1 MKIVFFGG
9 TFDPPHKGH
18 LALAEAVLQKK
29 IADHVM
35 FVPAWIPPH
44 KILKGRVPYEDRF
57 RMMELA
63 ARNRKDMSVSGL
75 EGERGGVSYT
85 IDSLEMLSA
94 AHPEHEYI
102 LLIGGDSLAQLHTW
116 HRAGEL
122 AERFRIIYCPR
133 PGETPDLEELLK
145 HWPQKIAEKLVS
157 GAIADLPLSDLAST
171 AIREKLAA
179 GRTPAGVPEKVLD
192 YIRQRRFYM
201 NEEKKAVKPTAK
213 ELACFCANVADQRK
227 GTDIVVLE
235 MKELSAIADYF
246 VICTGTSAPHL
257 RAISENIQ
265 KEAKEKFDFRGK
277 IDGTPESNWII
288 VDMGDVMIHIF
299 TPESRMTYQLEDLWG
314 DAVRIDAIRKE
325 EKKTKSRLL

>member
-9 TFDPPHKGH
+9 TFDPPHEGH
-18 LALAEAVLQKK
+18 LALADAVLEKG

-44 KILKGRVPYEDRF
+44 KILKGRVPYADRL

-63 ARNRKDMSVSGL
+63 AGEKKNMSVSGL

-85 IDSLEMLSA
+85 IDSLESLSS

-116 HRAGEL
+116 HRAKEL
-122 AERFRIIYCPR
+122 AERCPIIYCPR
-133 PGETPDLEELLK
+133 PGTTPDLDELLK
-145 HWPQKIAEKLVS
+145 HWPQEIAEKLLS
-157 GAIADLPLSDLAST
+157 GAIANLPLSDLAST
-171 AIREKLAA
+171 EIRRKLAE
-179 GRTPAGVPEKVLD
+179 GEFPSGIPEQVAD

-227 GTDIVVLE
+227 GSDIVV
-235 MKELSAIADYF
+235 MDMTELSAIADYF

-265 KEAKEKFDFRGK
+265 KEAKEKYDLRGK

-299 TPESRMTYQLEDLWG
+299 TPESRMTYQLEELWG
-314 DAVRIDAIRKE
+314 DAGRVDAVKKE
-325 EKKTKSRLL
+325 EKQVKSRLL

>member
-9 TFDPPHKGH
+9 TFDPPHEGH
-18 LALAEAVLQKK
+18 LALAEAVLEKG

-44 KILKGRVPYEDRF
+44 KILKGRIPYSDRL

-63 ARNRKDMSVSGL
+63 AGDRKNMSVSSL
-75 EGERGGVSYT
+75 EGDRGGVSYT
-85 IDSLEMLSA
+85 IDSLEALSET
-94 AHPEHEYI
+94 HPEHEYI
-102 LLIGGDSLAQLHTW
+102 LMIGGDSLAQLHTW

-122 AERFRIIYCPR
+122 AERFRIVFCPR
-133 PGETPDLEELLK
+133 PGETPGLEELLK
-145 HWPQKIAEKLVS
+145 HWPQNIAEKLLS
-157 GAIADLPLSDLAST
+157 GAITDLPLSDLAST
-171 AIREKLAA
+171 GIRKKLAE
-179 GRTPAGVPEKVLD
+179 GETPSGIPANVMG
-192 YIRQRRFYM
+192 YIRQRRLYM
-201 NEEKKAVKPTAK
+201 KEETKVVKPTAK

-227 GTDIVVLE
+227 GTDIVV
-235 MKELSAIADYF
+235 MDMTKLSAIADYF

-288 VDMGDVMIHIF
+288 VDMGDVMVHIF

-314 DAVRIDAIRKE
+314 DAEYVDAIKKE
-325 EKKTKSRLL
+325 EKQVKSRLI

>member
-9 TFDPPHKGH
+9 TFDPPHNGH
-18 LALAEAVLQKK
+18 LALAEAVLNKG

-44 KILKGRVPYEDRF
+44 KILKGRLPYPDRLK
-57 RMMELA
+57 MMELA
-63 ARNRKDMSVSGL
+63 VGDRNNMSVSGL

-85 IDSLEMLSA
+85 IDSLEHLSE

-122 AERFRIIYCPR
+122 AEKFRIIFCPR
-133 PGETPDLEELLK
+133 PGETPDLDELLK
-145 HWPQKIAEKLVS
+145 HWPRNIAEKLLS

-171 AIREKLAA
+171 GIRQELQEGK
-179 GRTPAGVPEKVLD
+179 VPSGIADQVMD

-201 NEEKKAVKPTAK
+201 NEETKAVKPTAK

-227 GTDIVVLE
+227 ATDVIVLE
-235 MKELSAIADYF
+235 MTELSAIADYF

-265 KEAKEKFDFRGK
+265 KEAREKMDIRGK

-314 DAVRIDAIRKE
+314 DAVRIDAVKKE
-325 EKKTKSRLL
+325 EKQVKSRLI

>member
-9 TFDPPHKGH
+9 TFDPPHNGH
-18 LALAEAVLQKK
+18 LALADAVLEKG

-44 KILKGRVPYEDRF
+44 KILKGRVPYADRF

-63 ARNRKDMSVSGL
+63 AGDRKNVSVSGL

-85 IDSLEMLSA
+85 IDSLEKLSA
-94 AHPEHEYI
+94 EHPGNEYI

-116 HRAGEL
+116 HRAEEL

-145 HWPQKIAEKLVS
+145 HWPLKTAEKLLS

-171 AIREKLAA
+171 EIREKLAA
-179 GRTPAGVPEKVLD
+179 GISSAGIPEKVLA

-201 NEEKKAVKPTAK
+201 KEEMNVVKPTAK

-227 GTDIVVLE
+227 GTDIIVLE
-235 MKELSAIADYF
+235 MTELSAIADYF

-265 KEAKEKFDFRGK
+265 KEAKEKFDLKGK

-314 DAVRIDAIRKE
+314 DAVKIDAVQKE

>member
-1 MKIVFFGG
+1 MKVVFFGG
-9 TFDPPHKGH
+9 TFDPPHEGH
-18 LALAEAVLQKK
+18 LALAEAVLEKG

-44 KILKGRVPYEDRF
+44 KILKGRVPYSDRL

-63 ARNRKDMSVSGL
+63 AGTRKNMSVSGL

-85 IDSLEMLSA
+85 IDSLESLSA
-94 AHPEHEYI
+94 DHPENEYI

-122 AERFRIIYCPR
+122 AERFRIVFCPR

-145 HWPQKIAEKLVS
+145 HWPQKIAEKLLS
-157 GAIADLPLSDLAST
+157 GAITDLPLSDLAST
-171 AIREKLAA
+171 GIRKTLSD
-179 GRTPAGVPEKVLD
+179 GRIPNGIPPQVMD
-192 YIRQRRFYM
+192 YIRQRRLYM
-201 NEEKKAVKPTAK
+201 NEEKNVVKPTAK
-213 ELACFCANVADQRK
+213 EVACFCANVADERK
-227 GTDIVVLE
+227 GTDVVV
-235 MKELSAIADYF
+235 MDMTELSAIADFF

-265 KEAKEKFDFRGK
+265 KEMREKLDIRGK

-288 VDMGDVMIHIF
+288 VDTGNVMVHIF
-299 TPESRMTYQLEDLWG
+299 TQESRDLYQLENLWG
-314 DAVRIDAIRKE
+314 DAEKIDAVKKA
-325 EKKTKSRLL
+325 EKQVKSRLI